1 MNKRM
6 TSNRLPALFLLT
18 STLTLTAP
26 SMFPAVF
33 TFVASMDT
41 NTAQT

>member
-1 MNKRM
+1 M
-6 TSNRLPALFLLT
+6 TSIRLPALFLLT
-18 STLTLTAP
+18 STLTLTALS

>member
-1 MNKRM
+1 M
-6 TSNRLPALFLLT
+6 TSIRLPALFLLT

>member
-1 MNKRM
+1 M
-6 TSNRLPALFLLT
+6 TSIRLPALFLLT

-33 TFVASMDT
+33 TFVASMNT

>member
-1 MNKRM
+1 MKNKSM
-6 TSNRLPALFLLT
+6 TSNRLPALFLIT
-18 STLTLTAP
+18 SALTATW
-26 SMFPAVF
+26 MFLAVF